1 MTRKRRIDVNDIIG
15 QVFNGMKVNKY
26 VGDKERVVRC
36 NGIIQIQKDA
46 LYECECVTC
55 GRIIVKNR
63 QTIKNCGCKSC
74 KAKEREF
81 GKMHSTEH
89 IEKQRRTMLS
99 SNKSWAKSRI
109 KYYYTQIDKITGR
122 MLHKCKV
129 AFKVDGKIKT
139 FNVYSGINK
148 ERAIMLAK
156 QAYEIRKDD
165 DKEKF
170 IEWYKEVKAENG
182 NEEH

>member
-1 MTRKRRIDVNDIIG
+1 MAVNH
-15 QVFNGMKVNKY
+15 
-26 VGDKERVVRC
+26 
-36 NGIIQIQKDA
+36 
-46 LYECECVTC
+46 
-55 GRIIVKNR
+55 VK
-63 QTIKNCGCKSC
+63 Q
-74 KAKEREF
+74 KEREF
-81 GKMHSTEH
+81 GKVHSTEH

-109 KYYYTQIDKITGR
+109 KYYHTQTDKITGR

-148 ERAIMLAK
+148 ERAIMFAK
-156 QAYEIRKDD
+156 QAHEIMKDA

-182 NEEH
+182 NEEY

>member
-1 MTRKRRIDVNDIIG
+1 MHH
-15 QVFNGMKVNKY
+15 
-26 VGDKERVVRC
+26 

-46 LYECECVTC
+46 LYECECVIC

-63 QTIKNCGCKSC
+63 QTIKNCGCKSY
-74 KAKEREF
+74 KAEEREF
-81 GKMHSTEH
+81 DKMHSTEH

-109 KYYYTQIDKITGR
+109 KYYHTQIDKITGR
-122 MLHKCKV
+122 MLHKCKA

-156 QAYEIRKDD
+156 QAHEIMKDA
-165 DKEKF
+165 DKEKL

-182 NEEH
+182 NEEY